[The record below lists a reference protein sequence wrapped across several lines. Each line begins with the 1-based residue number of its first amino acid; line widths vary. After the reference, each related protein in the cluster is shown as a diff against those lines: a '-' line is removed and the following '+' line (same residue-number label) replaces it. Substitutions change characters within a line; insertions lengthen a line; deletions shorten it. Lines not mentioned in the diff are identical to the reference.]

1 MMIFF
6 PSFLPRPVRQFS
18 CVLLRKIGV
27 LRSFPRAEKLR
38 LREPTARAWITAATA
53 QARIELLQ
61 ALGPAAQAQLV
72 AASAALTAGRGSA
85 AAEQLLCRLH
95 G

>member
-6 PSFLPRPVRQFS
+6 PSFLPRPVRQFF

-27 LRSFPRAEKLR
+27 LQSFPRTEKLR
-38 LREPTARAWITAATA
+38 LREATARAWITAATA

-61 ALGPAAQAQLV
+61 KRLALPHKRSWWPRV
-72 AASAALTAGRGSA
+72 PR
-85 AAEQLLCRLH
+85 
-95 G
+95 